1 MLVPGQFLRPLINDT
16 QCAVNHGRSRDV
28 LLGTAAADVQTEL
41 HAAAFTMR
49 LRISWYAACWLLAA
63 LGDMFWLGVHCFVK
77 SQTKS
82 SKKKNPGGKRLKFRK
97 VPSTSW
103 NRIKMWNGPWRQA
116 FRQLGDLH
124 FFCPPAR
131 HVGNMRVPG
140 VKDLKGLGRCWR
152 RSPAKTFVV
161 ADAKLVSCCRSYLLK
176 RQQRNQML
184 HSQATIGNNDL
195 DNGRISYQTPA
206 DIFHLADELA
216 GGMAGGAHVTKRKR
230 RKAARNSSLADALQ
244 GFLSQWQQAQKPPK
258 KKGGTNAVSKDSG
271 VISRYNNQGNSDS
284 NGSLLTMLLTVL
296 QNLQECSAQKSN
308 DADVLLKIQDKLST
322 WKQNEQ
328 STSTQR
334 WQPPQ
339 TLKTAN
345 QVSRQDWQREWPE
358 LPRTKQSHQQTVPG
372 RRANSTVRATIAG
385 FNDTEWTMPV
395 N

>member
-1 MLVPGQFLRPLINDT
+1 MQFKNLTLSQKKNKKIRKDTKSKKNSSRDTRRVVATRTWLSAWLWLFSVCLVCPTASSCAHRDWTDFSDHESHVLVPGQFLGPLINDT
-16 QCAVNHGRSRDV
+16 QCAVIHGRSRDV

-63 LGDMFWLGVHCFVK
+63 LGDMFWLGAHCFVK

-103 NRIKMWNGPWRQA
+103 NRIKMWKGPWRQA
-116 FRQLGDLH
+116 FRQLEDLH

-140 VKDLKGLGRCWR
+140 VKVLKGLGRCWR
-152 RSPAKTFVV
+152 RSPAKTCVV

-184 HSQATIGNNDL
+184 HSQATIGNKDL

-230 RKAARNSSLADALQ
+230 RKAAHNDSLADALQ
-244 GFLSQWQQAQKPPK
+244 CFLSQWQQAQKPPK

-271 VISRYNNQGNSDS
+271 VISR
-284 NGSLLTMLLTVL
+284 
-296 QNLQECSAQKSN
+296 
-308 DADVLLKIQDKLST
+308 ST
-322 WKQNEQ
+322 TKV
-328 STSTQR
+328 TQI
-334 WQPPQ
+334 PM
-339 TLKTAN
+339 
-345 QVSRQDWQREWPE
+345 
-358 LPRTKQSHQQTVPG
+358 
-372 RRANSTVRATIAG
+372 VRC
-385 FNDTEWTMPV
+385 
-395 N
+395 